1 MQFRRML
8 ALSLV
13 LMALTTAAL
22 MADDTDLYYVGDEAH
37 SIYFVVLGAPESY
50 QVHVWDN
57 DEATDAQMPFEI
69 RVEWGK

>member
-1 MQFRRML
+1 MKLRRTL

-22 MADDTDLYYVGDEAH
+22 AA
-37 SIYFVVLGAPESY
+37 
-50 QVHVWDN
+50 
-57 DEATDAQMPFEI
+57 DAQMPFEI